1 MIKPLYHTY
10 PMADVMILGTADKI
24 LLFKSSRNQSIE
36 VKSGKEDRIRN
47 LNDGGKY
54 KMLRSM
60 MQVFVKNSM
69 EAVALYQKAFDAELL
84 CAYPDG
90 SGGYMHSELNAYGQI
105 LAVSE
110 ISEDVAI
117 GNTMMFCFHLG
128 EGHENQIQKAYEVLK
143 EGASNVTP
151 VGPCDY
157 SPCQF
162 ELIDKFGVVWCLF
175 V

>member
-1 MIKPLYHTY
+1 
-10 PMADVMILGTADKI
+10 
-24 LLFKSSRNQSIE
+24 
-36 VKSGKEDRIRN
+36 
-47 LNDGGKY
+47 
-54 KMLRSM
+54 MLRSM

-110 ISEDVAI
+110 ISEDVTI

-143 EGASNVTP
+143 EGASNDTP
-151 VGPCDY
+151 VGPGNR
-157 SPCQF
+157 
-162 ELIDKFGVVWCLF
+162 L
-175 V
+175 

>member
-1 MIKPLYHTY
+1 
-10 PMADVMILGTADKI
+10 
-24 LLFKSSRNQSIE
+24 
-36 VKSGKEDRIRN
+36 
-47 LNDGGKY
+47 
-54 KMLRSM
+54 M

-110 ISEDVAI
+110 ISEDVTI

-128 EGHENQIQKAYEVLK
+128 EWIYVNTL
-143 EGASNVTP
+143 
-151 VGPCDY
+151 
-157 SPCQF
+157 
-162 ELIDKFGVVWCLF
+162 DKKSRKIMLF
-175 V
+175 F

>member
-60 MQVFVKNSM
+60 MQVFVKNST

-84 CAYPDG
+84 CAKYW
-90 SGGYMHSELNAYGQI
+90 L
-105 LAVSE
+105 
-110 ISEDVAI
+110 
-117 GNTMMFCFHLG
+117 FRKF
-128 EGHENQIQKAYEVLK
+128 LK
-143 EGASNVTP
+143 V
-151 VGPCDY
+151 
-157 SPCQF
+157 
-162 ELIDKFGVVWCLF
+162 
-175 V
+175 

>member
-1 MIKPLYHTY
+1 MDIWGKTIILAIKTAFENLEDSPLQVF
-10 PMADVMILGTADKI
+10 PKSVNGSKI
-24 LLFKSSRNQSIE
+24 
-36 VKSGKEDRIRN
+36 GKEGRIRN
-47 LNDGGKY
+47 LSDGGKY
-54 KMLRSM
+54 NMLRSM

-110 ISEDVAI
+110 ISEDVTI

-143 EGASNVTP
+143 EGASNDTP

-162 ELIDKFGVVWCLF
+162 KLIDKFGVCWCLF